1 MPEGP
6 EILYT
11 SLYLKN
17 FLKNC
22 KIEDILSY
30 TDKPAVI
37 PKDDYIGVVEEVGA
51 KGKSFWIKV
60 SGKDK
65 SYYIDIHYG
74 ITGWLYPEKPEKN
87 IKFTLV
93 IKNLKNNTHKYLY
106 MNDRRRFSTIKVNTE
121 EQHNKIIAK
130 LGIDIFSADF
140 TLEKFKKIIQE
151 KSTILASILMKQ
163 EIFCGIG
170 NYIKNEAMHLTNLAI
185 KIKTNKLSV
194 AQINKL
200 YENILFVAFSN
211 MLELLNYDKLNKLLD
226 SNIKKLIPTKLEIPY
241 NYKIYN
247 REFTTDG
254 QKVFKIKIAGRD
266 SYCIKENC

>member
-11 SLYLKN
+11 CLYLKK

-22 KIEDILSY
+22 QIEDIQSF

-37 PKDDYIGVVEEVGA
+37 PKNDYIGVVEDISC

-65 SYYIDIHYG
+65 SYYIDIHYS

-93 IKNLKNNTHKYLY
+93 IKNLENNTYKYLY
-106 MNDRRRFSTIKVNTE
+106 MDDRRRFSTIKVNNE
-121 EQHNKIIAK
+121 EQHNKVISK
-130 LGIDIFSADF
+130 LGIDIFSTDF

-185 KIKTNKLSV
+185 KIKTNQLSIV
-194 AQINKL
+194 QINKL
-200 YENILFVAFSN
+200 YENILFVAYSN
-211 MLELLNYDKLNKLLD
+211 MLELLNYNKLNKLLD
-226 SNIKKLIPTKLEIPY
+226 NNIKKLIPTKLEIPY

-254 QKVFKIKIAGRD
+254 QKVFKIKVSGRD
-266 SYCIKENC
+266 SYCIKDNC